1 MATQTV
7 RSGMDAWVSTGYPNQ
22 AHPQELTVHV
32 RSEIA
37 RAYTWF
43 RSPVPLGATV
53 TQALLTFT
61 VQGSTSGSRT
71 VSARRVTS
79 SWSASKLTWNKQ
91 PPEVLG
97 NATTNIGSLQTGDT
111 VVLDVTSFV
120 QGWANG
126 TPNYGLR
133 ITTSSTDTI
142 RFYGFNS
149 SLAPTLT
156 VTWSDNPSQPA
167 DLAPAEGVTSLAK
180 PHLTFTYQD
189 LGGNT
194 ELAAVQ
200 VQVNTSNSF
209 SSPAFDSG
217 TVETTE
223 SGLDL
228 ATTAF
233 AGIADG
239 QTVYWRVRARDGAG
253 LWSTWSDP
261 VSLTRHVKPTVA
273 ITNLGAGVAYET
285 TPPIIWSVTGGTQ
298 KRYQVL
304 VDEKPDYSRHVYAS
318 PITEATDT
326 AFTIPAGILEDD
338 TDYRVRV
345 RVWDRLDRE
354 ASPGD
359 RVYEEAWADFH
370 LDVDA
375 TVDPPENLTIT
386 QDGFKPYVFVEF
398 DRETT
403 PDRFVIYRDGKAV
416 ATRDAEDLF
425 VSGSHYRYKSYGARP
440 NWSHRY
446 EVRAV
451 VNGKTSA
458 GNPSEYFAT
467 KVEGIWLVDR
477 ERDIEVTLFGDDEG
491 TWEMEDDASVYTPIG
506 SSQVV
511 RIVSGMRGLTGS
523 LTGVL
528 MAGFGKTYRDM
539 EADLYAIKE
548 RPYQTVQLYA
558 GDLSIEVMV
567 GNITLSPSPKTR
579 SGQVFKNV
587 SFDFWQVNQKEF
599 NARI

>member
-7 RSGMDAWVSTGYPNQ
+7 LSGMDAWVSTGYPNQ
-22 AHPQELTVHV
+22 SHPQEPVIKA
-32 RSEIA
+32 RSGIA
-37 RAYTWF
+37 NAYVWF
-43 RSPVPLGATV
+43 RSPAPAGAV
-53 TQALLTFT
+53 ITQALLTLT
-61 VQGSTSGSRT
+61 VKNSSTGSRT
-71 VSARRVTS
+71 VSARRANAT
-79 SWSASKLTWNKQ
+79 WSASKLTWNNQ
-91 PPEVLG
+91 PGQGP
-97 NATTNIGSLQTGDT
+97 NDSTTSIGSLSNGST
-111 VVLDVTSFV
+111 VVLDVTQFV
-120 QGWANG
+120 QAFANG
-126 TPNYGLR
+126 TPNYGWR
-133 ITTSSTDTI
+133 ITTSSSSSVH
-142 RFYGFNS
+142 FYGFNS
-149 SLAPTLT
+149 SHAPKLT
-156 VTWSDNPSQPA
+156 VTWSDNPAQPV

-200 VQVNTSNSF
+200 VQVNATDSF

-217 TVETTE
+217 VVETQA

-228 ATTAF
+228 AETAF
-233 AGIADG
+233 AGITDG

-253 LWSTWSDP
+253 LWSTWSDS

-298 KRYQVL
+298 KRYRVL
-304 VDEKPDYSRHVYAS
+304 VSKLSDVTRTIYAS
-318 PITEATDT
+318 DTRTSTDT
-326 AFTIPAGILEDD
+326 AFTIPAGVLEDD

-345 RVWDRLDRE
+345 RVWDRDDRE

-359 RVYEEAWADFH
+359 PAYTEAFADFH

-375 TVDPPENLTIT
+375 TVDPPTNLTIT

-403 PDRFVIYRDGKAV
+403 PDRFVIIRDGRTV
-416 ATRDAEDLF
+416 ATRDADELF
-425 VSGSHYRYKSYGARP
+425 VDGTHYRYKSYGPRP
-440 NWSHRY
+440 NWSHRW

-458 GNPSEYFAT
+458 DNPSKYFAT

-477 ERDIEVTLFGDDEG
+477 ERDIEVTLLGDDEG

-506 SSQVV
+506 STQVV
-511 RIVSGMRGLTGS
+511 RIVSGMRGLSGS
-523 LTGVL
+523 LSGVL
-528 MAGFGKTYRDM
+528 MAGFGKPYSAM
-539 EADLYAIKE
+539 ENDLYQIKE

-558 GDLSIEVMV
+558 GDVSMEVML

-579 SGQVFKNV
+579 AGQVFKNV

-599 NARI
+599 DARF